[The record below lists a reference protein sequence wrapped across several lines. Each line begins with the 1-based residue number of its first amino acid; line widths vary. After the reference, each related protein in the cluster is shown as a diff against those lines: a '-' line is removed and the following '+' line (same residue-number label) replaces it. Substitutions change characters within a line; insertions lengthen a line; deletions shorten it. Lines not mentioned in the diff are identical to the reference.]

1 MAAIYWD
8 SCVAIYRVENVAPW
22 AATLVQWLA
31 ALDANASLHISELTR
46 MECRL
51 APLRAGNHELLDRYD
66 DFFAR
71 PDLTLVDLTRPVFD
85 CAAALRAT
93 HRLKTPDAL
102 HLAAAIEAGCDQ
114 FWTND
119 KRLAVAAAGH
129 LDVRALSP

>member
-31 ALDANASLHISELTR
+31 SLDANASLHVSDLTR

-51 APLRAGNHELLDRYD
+51 APLRAGNRELLDLYD

-71 PDLTLVDLTRPVFD
+71 PDLASVDLTWPVFD
-85 CAAALRAT
+85 RATTLRAT

-119 KRLAVAAAGH
+119 KRLAAAAAGH